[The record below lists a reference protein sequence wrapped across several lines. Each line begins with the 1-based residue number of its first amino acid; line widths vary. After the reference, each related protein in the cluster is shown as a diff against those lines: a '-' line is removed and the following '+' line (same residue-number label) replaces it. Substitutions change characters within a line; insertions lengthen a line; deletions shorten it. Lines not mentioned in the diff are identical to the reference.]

1 MSYLL
6 DANSYIQAK
15 NAHYRMNFC
24 PGFWDWLDTTFQLGQ
39 LSSITMVYK
48 ELSDYGDELSD
59 WVKIRHAQFDTID
72 DKDTQEFFGRI
83 AEHVMNMKLP
93 TDPEKIRFLGGADP
107 WLIAKA
113 ATTGKT
119 IVTHEVLAP
128 DNSKKIKI
136 PNICKHFDVN
146 YITSFDLLDVLQAR
160 LVIERPQV

>member
-1 MSYLL
+1 
-6 DANSYIQAK
+6 
-15 NAHYRMNFC
+15 
-24 PGFWDWLDTTFQLGQ
+24 
-39 LSSITMVYK
+39 MVYK

>member
-24 PGFWDWLDTTFQLGQ
+24 PGFWDWLDTSFQSGH
-39 LSSITMVYK
+39 LSSISMVYK
-48 ELSDYGDELSD
+48 ELAEYGDELSD
-59 WVKIRHAQFDTID
+59 WVKKRPAQFDAID
-72 DKDTQEFFGRI
+72 DKATQEFFGKI
-83 AEHVMNMKLP
+83 AQHVMEMALP
-93 TDPEKIRFLGGADP
+93 NDPEKIRFLGGADP

-128 DNSKKIKI
+128 ENSKKIKI
-136 PNICKHFDVN
+136 PNICRDFNVS
-146 YITSFDLLDVLQAR
+146 YITSFDLLDALEAR
-160 LVIERPQV
+160 LVIAPPAA

>member
-1 MSYLL
+1 MRCYFATNEITVISLADEPQRQCAPSNHPL
-6 DANSYIQAK
+6 TD
-15 NAHYRMNFC
+15 MEC
-24 PGFWDWLDTTFQLGQ
+24 PCDEREVIFPILKMLPGNTKLTFWRQ
-39 LSSITMVYK
+39 
-48 ELSDYGDELSD
+48 
-59 WVKIRHAQFDTID
+59 QFDTID
-72 DKDTQEFFGRI
+72 DKATQEFFGRI
-83 AEHVMNMKLP
+83 AEHVMSMKLP

-136 PNICKHFDVN
+136 PNICKDFDVN

-160 LVIERPQV
+160 LVIERP

>member
-24 PGFWDWLDTTFQLGQ
+24 PGFWEWLDASFLLGH
-39 LSSITMVYK
+39 LSSISMVYK
-48 ELSDYGDELSD
+48 ELTDYGDELSD
-59 WVKIRHAQFDTID
+59 WVKQRQIQFDAID
-72 DKDTQEFFGRI
+72 DRATQEFFGKI
-83 AEHVMNMKLP
+83 AEHVMAMKLP

-119 IVTHEVLAP
+119 IVTHEVMAP

-136 PNICKHFDVN
+136 PNVCKDFNVS
-146 YITSFDLLDVLQAR
+146 YITSFDLLDALQAR
-160 LVIERPQV
+160 LIMGQPAA